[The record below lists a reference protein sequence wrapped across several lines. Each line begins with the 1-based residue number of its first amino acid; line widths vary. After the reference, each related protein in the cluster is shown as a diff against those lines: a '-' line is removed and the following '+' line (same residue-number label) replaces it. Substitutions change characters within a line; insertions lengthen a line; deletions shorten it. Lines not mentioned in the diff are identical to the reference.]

1 MVAFNFL
8 NSNEK
13 IRIPPYIL
21 INFKN
26 SFLFLAPSLFTLL
39 INLFTMPIFA
49 RNLSHYDYSIIGY
62 FGAIQGIIT
71 PILNLSLFPYYMRH
85 YHKRTD
91 TENDDVIKNIVVF
104 LAFAN
109 LVTIVTGTLIV
120 YLYFYVA
127 EVEFPLFPYIFFS
140 FFSVYF
146 LLFVS
151 SLKMKY
157 KMKRKGISYAFLGI
171 LCPILN
177 ITIGLF
183 LVAELNLGAKGY
195 MGAILLGQG
204 LVGIYALITLYRNS
218 PFDFKMIKDA
228 LILGYPLIIAA
239 IMEFP
244 ILYLDRILL
253 EQRNDIISF
262 GLYSIGLMFAGY
274 FVTVGSAIFQAFE
287 PDFYK
292 FIGKRQA
299 KKTLLTAALV
309 FGLLLFI
316 TILFNIFSSFIVSF
330 LTSNRYP
337 GAHKYADILIWANLL
352 MLFSYFLA
360 IYFVVAGKT
369 KLLLLKQVIL
379 CILSVFFLYYAVVNW
394 GFSGAAYARVF
405 INLVNCLILV
415 LFGGI
420 IYWNMKQYSQ
430 RNGLNT

>member
-1 MVAFNFL
+1 
-8 NSNEK
+8 
-13 IRIPPYIL
+13 
-21 INFKN
+21 
-26 SFLFLAPSLFTLL
+26 
-39 INLFTMPIFA
+39 
-49 RNLSHYDYSIIGY
+49 
-62 FGAIQGIIT
+62 
-71 PILNLSLFPYYMRH
+71 
-85 YHKRTD
+85 
-91 TENDDVIKNIVVF
+91 
-104 LAFAN
+104 
-109 LVTIVTGTLIV
+109 
-120 YLYFYVA
+120 
-127 EVEFPLFPYIFFS
+127 
-140 FFSVYF
+140 
-146 LLFVS
+146 
-151 SLKMKY
+151 
-157 KMKRKGISYAFLGI
+157 
-171 LCPILN
+171 
-177 ITIGLF
+177 
-183 LVAELNLGAKGY
+183 
-195 MGAILLGQG
+195 
-204 LVGIYALITLYRNS
+204 
-218 PFDFKMIKDA
+218 
-228 LILGYPLIIAA
+228 
-239 IMEFP
+239 MEFP
-244 ILYLDRILL
+244 VLYLDRILL

-369 KLLLLKQVIL
+369 KLLLLKQIIL

-420 IYWNMKQYSQ
+420 IYWNMKQHMQ
-430 RNGLNT
+430 CKGFQT